1 MKEELL
7 KLIDELPESEISNL
21 YFMLLNDKEDE
32 Q

>member
-7 KLIDELPESEISNL
+7 KLIDELPESEINNL

-32 Q
+32 